1 MRHIS
6 FYPLVLVAS
15 LVASACGQGTPE
27 SQPAPDSQQ
36 IATQTQA
43 LTAIG
48 SKAGCS
54 MNADCAS
61 NVCFH
66 TQDAYPKYG
75 PWESG
80 SVCTTLCTPG
90 AAGNTYCQQLAAQY
104 NAPNPTRA
112 TCLEH
117 WDPESPYQE
126 YRYACDL
133 IAAGL
138 GSYWSE

>member
-1 MRHIS
+1 MRRS
-6 FYPLVLVAS
+6 AFYPFVLVAG
-15 LVASACGQGTPE
+15 LAASACGQGTPE
-27 SQPAPDSQQ
+27 SQPSQLSSR
-36 IATQTQA
+36 TQA
-43 LTAIG
+43 LEAIG
-48 SKAGCS
+48 SRAGCS
-54 MNADCAS
+54 MNADCSS

-90 AAGNTYCQQLAAQY
+90 TSGNAYCQQLAAQY
-104 NAPNPTRA
+104 NAPYPNRA

-138 GSYWSE
+138 GAYWSE

>member
-1 MRHIS
+1 MHLRGDDGILLQHATRAVARGGRHG
-6 FYPLVLVAS
+6 VLQV
-15 LVASACGQGTPE
+15 
-27 SQPAPDSQQ
+27 
-36 IATQTQA
+36 ATQAQA

-48 SKAGCS
+48 SRSGCS
-54 MNADCAS
+54 VNANCAS

-90 AAGNTYCQQLAAQY
+90 SAGDAYCRQLATQY
-104 NAPNPTRA
+104 NAPRPNSA
-112 TCLEH
+112 TCLQH

-138 GSYWSE
+138 GAYWSE